1 MTNDE
6 IQIELRHLAAKE
18 DLANLRADF
27 HQALGI
33 NREDMANLRAELHKA
48 LATQL
53 KWIIGLLIAQS
64 GLLIAILH
72 K

>member
-1 MTNDE
+1 MTNEE
-6 IQIELRHLAAKE
+6 IQIELRHLSSKE
-18 DLANLRADF
+18 DLANLRAEF
-27 HQALGI
+27 H
-33 NREDMANLRAELHKA
+33 EA